1 MNYYFAPNIPD
12 LRTEITLCNFAS
24 AQGDLSADLLIHR
37 AVTDGA
43 RWLVDCLGRLEQN
56 ASQIC
61 SLPSPRPA
69 TGEMT
74 LFFLYPMELD
84 QDLATLPVRPDLMN
98 TIPAWRAN
106 SRFASASTSVSF
118 QGEYPDSMLKIP
130 RGSLVSIGPM
140 EQATDGVRTHLI
152 FTNVREK
159 PALLP
164 GILLAKSMVS
174 RHVIADI
181 QIKSNQCNA
190 WDITEIV
197 RSTEEPLVLM
207 SPDTAGIPLY
217 FSHDAGMTAM
227 SLEHTHPPITLTM
240 FGNVDRRMGFVRQMK
255 EYWLRDE

>member
-1 MNYYFAPNIPD
+1 M
-12 LRTEITLCNFAS
+12 
-24 AQGDLSADLLIHR
+24 SADMLIHR

-43 RWLVDCLGRLEQN
+43 RWLVDCVGRLEQN

-61 SLPSPRPA
+61 SLPNPGPA

-74 LFFLYPMELD
+74 LFFLYPTELD

-98 TIPAWRAN
+98 TTPAWRAN

-159 PALLP
+159 PASLP
-164 GILLAKSMVS
+164 GILLAKGMVS
-174 RHVIADI
+174 RKVIADI
-181 QIKSNQCNA
+181 QIKSNQCTV

-197 RSTEEPLVLM
+197 RSTEERLVLM

-240 FGNVDRRMGFVRQMK
+240 FGNADRRMSLVRQMK
-255 EYWLRDE
+255 EFWLCDE